1 MSKSEPLGIRL
12 NNPGNIR
19 YAKHNRFIGLVGQ
32 ENGFCKFEST
42 TLGVRAVCVVIRNY
56 MRRNIRTVTDII
68 KRYAPESDGNNT
80 VIYITFVCRYI
91 GKCINPSDPT
101 APAFDQ
107 NAPIYWQSTI
117 FLYLIQAMLYFESNY
132 ICTDIEVKE
141 AFNLMDC
148 YQ

>member
-32 ENGFCKFEST
+32 ENGFCKFESS

-68 KRYAPESDGNNT
+68 NRYAPESDGNNT
-80 VIYITFVCRYI
+80 VNYITFVCSYI
-91 GKCINPSDPT
+91 GKRLNPLEAQAT
-101 APAFDQ
+101 AFNPD
-107 NAPIYWQSTI
+107 APIYWQSTI

-132 ICTDIEVKE
+132 KCSDIEVKE
-141 AFNLMDC
+141 AYNLMDC